1 MHACAGDSDYS
12 DIRTVLSPLLRTD
25 DGNVTFCISWTEEPG
40 YSDASSS
47 PVAVAGL
54 EIAYEDEHLAVV
66 HKPAFI
72 TMENTL
78 HTKDSVRTRLETL
91 LAERASSDTGPG
103 ARGISLVHRLDWET
117 SGLVVVAKTKA
128 ATTCISR
135 QFEQRSVKKVY
146 IADVHGAPPSR
157 RGSVSLPLSP
167 DERRRPRQQVDCAR
181 GKHAFTRWHVLD
193 STKVDGRTR
202 TRLRLEPETGRRHQL
217 RCKLS
222 GVIPCSDLLQPDKL
236 SSLVDDSSVED
247 SDHASAASAAP
258 LLVTLLSLI
267 RGLRPDL
274 PHRRRKVRS
283 CKGSWPVPQLSTTDT
298 DLGKHRRKTRRH
310 SPRAFYQGAYEPE
323 GIRQIQMAPW
333 PMQGLA

>member
-1 MHACAGDSDYS
+1 MVVWSEKMHACAGDSDYS

-78 HTKDSVRTRLETL
+78 HTKDSVRTRLETF
-91 LAERASSDTGPG
+91 LAERASSDTRPG

-217 RCKLS
+217 RMHMLAIGCPIVGDALYTAPS
-222 GVIPCSDLLQPDKL
+222 STTCCSTENPLPRANAE
-236 SSLVDDSSVED
+236 DSSVRLHL
-247 SDHASAASAAP
+247 HAAELGFVHPASQEWMTFTSNP
-258 LLVTLLSLI
+258 PFIL
-267 RGLRPDL
+267 
-274 PHRRRKVRS
+274 
-283 CKGSWPVPQLSTTDT
+283 
-298 DLGKHRRKTRRH
+298 
-310 SPRAFYQGAYEPE
+310 
-323 GIRQIQMAPW
+323 
-333 PMQGLA
+333 